1 MTTELTGQWRKEK
14 AAGGALLARHLE
26 RGGVKLGSGV
36 STVRHGGGLNTFYKP
51 GGRMRAVRGEDSTA
65 GDGAFKCYDYQKR
78 K

>member
-1 MTTELTGQWRKEK
+1 MTTELTGQWRKENT
-14 AAGGALLARHLE
+14 A
-26 RGGVKLGSGV
+26 GVKLGSGV

-65 GDGAFKCYDYQKR
+65 GDGAFKCYDYQKG